1 MTRLYKLTDRQE
13 STYNDTVWGENVT
26 HSIPADR
33 PGFKLCSSQVIH
45 AYEHP
50 VIAVLL
56 NPVHAGFYHPLLWEA
71 EGEVVVREGQLKCG
85 VKKLTTLRQIPL
97 PVGGAT
103 RRLNIAIRCALLVYT
118 EARFVA
124 WANNWLDGSDRT
136 QDCAHALSYDMQPEE
151 GINQII
157 RNILY
162 CATCPRNIMMP
173 YYFER
178 LIASTIQ
185 ITYRMR
191 QYKLDLVGIIK
202 AADACPWQTL

>member
-71 EGEVVVREGQLKCG
+71 EGEVVVRDGQLKCG
-85 VKKLTTLRQIPL
+85 VKKLTTLRRIPL
-97 PVGGAT
+97 PTITHEQQQRIG
-103 RRLNIAIRCALLVYT
+103 LRCALKVYS
-118 EARFVA
+118 EPRFVA
-124 WANNWLDGSDRT
+124 LANAWLD
-136 QDCAHALSYDMQPEE
+136 
-151 GINQII
+151 
-157 RNILY
+157 
-162 CATCPRNIMMP
+162 
-173 YYFER
+173 
-178 LIASTIQ
+178 
-185 ITYRMR
+185 
-191 QYKLDLVGIIK
+191 
-202 AADACPWQTL
+202 